1 MTSTAPVR
9 APVEEIG
16 PPDPAALA
24 FERRLRRW
32 LPKVAAQW
40 RMTPRGIRMLQ
51 RVSEPNPRRVRTK
64 AGTVVSPTMVGGVR
78 GEWVRGVRARNRR
91 TDDQPVVLYCH
102 GGGYVFGS
110 PRTHRVLA
118 SQLSHATGLPLL
130 LPDYR
135 LPPEATLPAPIE
147 DTLAVYRALLD
158 DHDPARIVIAGD
170 SAGGNLAHNVALHAA
185 EAGLPTPAGLVLL
198 SPWSDLSMSGAS
210 FHENDGLDAFIPQI
224 ALRRCARVACGGL
237 DPAGWRQSP
246 LFAPDELQAR
256 MPPTLVQVGS
266 TELVRD
272 DGLRV
277 ADVLARNGVDARV
290 ELFDRIPHVQAMWG
304 NLAAGRDATRRIGAF
319 VADVLPDGTVHRPDR
334 DDAARAA
341 TDDTT
346 VEAGRLG
353 DRGGAGDGPRAAD
366 DDLVRP

>member
-1 MTSTAPVR
+1 MASANPVT

-16 PPDPAALA
+16 PASARAIA

-32 LPKVAAQW
+32 LPKLAAQW

-51 RVSEPNPRRVRTK
+51 RISEPNPRRVRTK

-91 TDDQPVVLYCH
+91 TDDQPVILYCH

-118 SQLSHATGLPLL
+118 SQISHATGLPLL

-135 LPPEATLPAPIE
+135 LPPEFTLPAPIE
-147 DTLAVYRALLD
+147 DALAAYRALLE
-158 DHDPARIVIAGD
+158 DHDPERVVVAGD
-170 SAGGNLAHNVALHAA
+170 SAGGNLAHNMLLHAA
-185 EAGLPTPAGLVLL
+185 EAGLPAPAGLVLL

-224 ALRRCARVACGGL
+224 ALRRCSRAACAGL

-246 LFAPDELQAR
+246 LFGPDELQAQL
-256 MPPTLVQVGS
+256 PPTLIQVGS
-266 TELVRD
+266 TEVLRD
-272 DGLRV
+272 DALRV
-277 ADVLARNGVDARV
+277 ADVLARNGVGARV

-304 NLAAGRDATRRIGAF
+304 NLEEGKDATRRIGAF
-319 VADVLPDGTVHRPDR
+319 IADVLPDGTAHRPDSG
-334 DDAARAA
+334 DAGRAVD
-341 TDDTT
+341 DDTT

-353 DRGGAGDGPRAAD
+353 DRGGPDGERRSAG